1 MCGRLNVTDD
11 PLARVVSQL
20 VGIDF
25 FPQMNLDLKPTE
37 NVSVVAFE
45 AKACC
50 QKDIKWGT
58 RPEWAK
64 RLIINAQSET
74 VASKPTFRNGFV
86 RRRVIVPCNGWYE
99 WCESG
104 GKKNKFLFT
113 NPDGMPLYMAGIL
126 TDDGNLVTLTTSP
139 NIQCLPYHHRMP
151 FLVPD
156 IGVEQWLTAT
166 PQQAQS
172 YLELGWSD
180 ELLIT
185 AV

>member
-45 AKACC
+45 AQAYC

-58 RPEWAK
+58 RPEWTK

-74 VASKPTFRNGFV
+74 VASKPTFRNGFI

-104 GKKNKFLFT
+104 GKR
-113 NPDGMPLYMAGIL
+113 
-126 TDDGNLVTLTTSP
+126 TSS
-139 NIQCLPYHHRMP
+139 CLPIQMACLCIWPEFWRMMA
-151 FLVPD
+151 
-156 IGVEQWLTAT
+156 I
-166 PQQAQS
+166 
-172 YLELGWSD
+172 WSF
-180 ELLIT
+180 
-185 AV
+185 